1 MTKPTLSSLAV
12 TVAVMDEKQDNLKAA
27 FDAHQKYTSESF
39 DELKDT
45 QEKLFSIMR
54 RVEAQTTKTNG
65 TVQQQQKDH
74 ITITNNLLEFKKL
87 YDTEI
92 PPITRFMAKLGG
104 MWMTIAVIGAILSF
118 IAYITVQIVNKGV

>member
-1 MTKPTLSSLAV
+1 MTKPTLSSLAT

-39 DELKDT
+39 DDLKDA

-74 ITITNNLLEFKKL
+74 ITITNNLLEFKQL

-92 PPITRFMAKLGG
+92 PPITRFIAKLGG

>member
-1 MTKPTLSSLAV
+1 MTKPTLSSLAT

-39 DELKDT
+39 DDLKDA

-74 ITITNNLLEFKKL
+74 ITITNNLLEFKQL

>member
-1 MTKPTLSSLAV
+1 MTKPTLSSLAI

-39 DELKDT
+39 DDLKNA

-74 ITITNNLLEFKKL
+74 ITITNNLLEFKQL

>member
-1 MTKPTLSSLAV
+1 MTKPTLSSLAT

-39 DELKDT
+39 DDLKDA

-74 ITITNNLLEFKKL
+74 ITITNNLLEFKQL

-104 MWMTIAVIGAILSF
+104 MWMTIGVIGAILSF